1 MRKQQFITVH
11 DENLS
16 IAKFLGI
23 IAAIICTFYSVRGL
37 FMGETFAKGFI
48 ESWMSGF
55 GVVALLF
62 VLLIALI
69 FFFDWLLY
77 LCVRKVVIMK
87 GSKHNGIIASEIEK
101 KHTNRGA
108 VRRNWKYIIE
118 LEDYSTY
125 LSTAYTSQIPLRRK
139 CTVYILKSICIIT
152 DFDV

>member
-23 IAAIICTFYSVRGL
+23 IATIICTFYSVRGL

-48 ESWMSGF
+48 KSWMSGF
-55 GVVALLF
+55 GFVALLF

-77 LCVRKVVIMK
+77 LCVRKV
-87 GSKHNGIIASEIEK
+87 KH
-101 KHTNRGA
+101 
-108 VRRNWKYIIE
+108 
-118 LEDYSTY
+118 
-125 LSTAYTSQIPLRRK
+125 
-139 CTVYILKSICIIT
+139 
-152 DFDV
+152 